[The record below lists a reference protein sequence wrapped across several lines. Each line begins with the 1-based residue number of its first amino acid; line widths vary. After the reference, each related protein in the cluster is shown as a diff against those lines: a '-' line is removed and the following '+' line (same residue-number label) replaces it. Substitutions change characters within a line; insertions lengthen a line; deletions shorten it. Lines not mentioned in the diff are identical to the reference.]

1 MPNHDLPTST
11 NWLELV
17 KEKAAS
23 IRFGTVNITVH
34 EGKVTIVEAVQ
45 KTRIIPDK
53 SAIPERPK
61 RSALGLE

>member
-1 MPNHDLPTST
+1 MPSHDLPTTSD
-11 NWLELV
+11 WLELV
-17 KEKAAS
+17 REKTAS

-53 SAIPERPK
+53 NGKTEKP
-61 RSALGLE
+61 GLSL